1 MLFHLFLNKHFNK
14 NIYQIQKKTFWILI
28 LIFNIN
34 LHIFLKITFIDLI
47 LFENNIYLLKSDTN
61 CALFI
66 IAISLLILIA
76 SLFLLLIRRYRFVIN
91 YKDFDQLY
99 DYITIARTNFNL
111 KALIKLFNF
120 FTCVPKLLIYFF
132 I

>member
-132 I
+132 F